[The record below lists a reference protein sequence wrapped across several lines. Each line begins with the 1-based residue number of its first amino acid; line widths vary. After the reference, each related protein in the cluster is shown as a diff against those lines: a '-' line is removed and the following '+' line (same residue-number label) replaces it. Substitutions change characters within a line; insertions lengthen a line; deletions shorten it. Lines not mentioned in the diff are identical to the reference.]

1 MTGVPGRGP
10 GEPGGTHR
18 RRDPLTAVPR
28 AAVAVLVLA
37 ALAWSSLEAARDGTL
52 PQHVSFFTNQSNFAF
67 ALVMLAMALLPQAR
81 HPRWWEHLRGAVVF
95 YLAMTGII
103 YALLV
108 APLDELLRWDIGW
121 TGIVLH
127 RVAPVVAVL
136 DWLLTPRRSRPRPVR
151 LLVWQG
157 YPVLFLALTWI
168 RGAVTGWYPYDF
180 LDPTAS
186 SWGQVLVTTAVVLV
200 AFLTVALGI
209 HLLQGRLVRRR
220 PAPRDGGS
228 GVRSSTEEPTG

>member
-1 MTGVPGRGP
+1 MTAVPGRSP

-18 RRDPLTAVPR
+18 RRDPLIAVPRAAVAVPR

-37 ALAWSSLEAARDGTL
+37 ALAWSSLEAARAGTL

-67 ALVMLAMALLPQAR
+67 ALVMLAMAILPQAR
-81 HPRWWEHLRGAVVF
+81 PPRWWEHLRGAVVF

-121 TGIVLH
+121 QGIVLH
-127 RVAPVVAVL
+127 RLAPVVAVA
-136 DWLLTPRRSRPRPVR
+136 DWLLTPRRRSPGRAR
-151 LLVWQG
+151 LLTWQI
-157 YPVLFLALTWI
+157 YPVLFLAATWI
-168 RGAVTGWYPYDF
+168 RGAVTGWYPYAF

-186 SWGQVLVTTAVVLV
+186 SWGQVLLTTAVVLI
-200 AFLTVALGI
+200 AFLTIALAI
-209 HLLQGRLVRRR
+209 HLLEGRLR
-220 PAPRDGGS
+220 PRP
-228 GVRSSTEEPTG
+228 STPEPPLP